1 MHVVLDE
8 RCLVKAYR
16 YLIQHVYLAD
26 SIYKPSESVIKM
38 RSEVYPLPLKHSE
51 THRWRYCLECRLSD
65 LQRNGHILQ
74 NSVLVPLHQLHR
86 CKLLR
91 LAAKH
96 LIIERERRYNP
107 LRRIL
112 SDSLDSFHDEVL
124 DSVTADRLPEIV
136 LTGKKL
142 LCRRT
147 DHSYRSNEVGCN
159 RLIELI
165 KICQSENVVEAAE
178 EQRSAPALVEP
189 VHRSHR
195 VCTQM
200 QKLIDRELYELLG
213 ESALQEHFWR
223 CSEIYR
229 IALHDRILD
238 VRRHLVQICVLT
250 CKLVEFELDIPR
262 RVDHEP
268 DLASEL
274 VAGDFVDHQECDLLV
289 ALRAYAF
296 ALSVPLKIYFRYH
309 FIHGYHELTT
319 FRTAQC
325 PVDHRHRIYEHVAHC
340 GKLLANAYQKL
351 QQIVTVLEQL
361 LGVLERICVR
371 LRGGLFACY
380 CYIGSEVSDDLV
392 DSCTYDRKSVM
403 HVLCPV
409 EALLDGLWK
418 EPVGPCAERVCK

>member
-1 MHVVLDE
+1 
-8 RCLVKAYR
+8 
-16 YLIQHVYLAD
+16 
-26 SIYKPSESVIKM
+26 M

-96 LIIERERRYNP
+96 LIVERERRYHP
-107 LRRIL
+107 LRGVL
-112 SDSLDSFHDEVL
+112 SDPFNGFHNEVL

-165 KICQSENVVEAAE
+165 KICQSEDVVEAAE

-189 VHRSHR
+189 VHRSQR
-195 VCTQM
+195 VCPEM

-229 IALHDRILD
+229 ITLHDRILD

-250 CKLVEFELDIPR
+250 CKLVELELNISR
-262 RVDHEP
+262 GVDHKP
-268 DLASEL
+268 DLAPEL
-274 VAGDFVDHQECDLLV
+274 VTGDFVNHQKSDLFA
-289 ALRAYAF
+289 ALRTHAF

-325 PVDHRHRIYEHVAHC
+325 PVDHRHRIHEHIAH
-340 GKLLANAYQKL
+340 
-351 QQIVTVLEQL
+351 
-361 LGVLERICVR
+361 
-371 LRGGLFACY
+371 
-380 CYIGSEVSDDLV
+380 
-392 DSCTYDRKSVM
+392 
-403 HVLCPV
+403 
-409 EALLDGLWK
+409 
-418 EPVGPCAERVCK
+418 